1 MADVTEPTK
10 TYRGNCH
17 CGAFVYEIDL
27 PEIKTVNECNC
38 SICSRK
44 GYLWLFPPNRDGFKI
59 VKGTE
64 DDLTTYTFAAK
75 HLHHKFCPT
84 CGTGIMATMPGNAMF
99 GLNVHSIQELN
110 TWTLERTPINGA
122 ALGAAYE
129 PLPYSGTLPTA
140 QVEGGKVYTGS
151 CHCGAVQVAL
161 ASKPIDSTYPDKIGE
176 CNCSS
181 CERNAYVWV
190 WPLRDQVVLHGDP
203 NDIGRYFFN
212 TKVIGKTFCK
222 KCGVQLTN
230 EPALQSDEAVAS
242 MPETRRKVY
251 DMVKPMHP
259 VNIRVLEGIDLAELE
274 DKIQKMTGT
283 NIPPVYVN
291 P

>member
-1 MADVTEPTK
+1 MADVEELTK

-44 GYLWLFPPNRDGFKI
+44 GYLWLFPPTRDGFKI
-59 VKGTE
+59 VKGAE
-64 DDLTTYTFAAK
+64 DELTTYTFAAK

-84 CGTGIMATMPGNAMF
+84 CGTGVVATMPGQAMF
-99 GLNVHSIQELN
+99 GLNVHSIQGLN
-110 TWTLERTPINGA
+110 TWALERTPVDGA

-129 PLPYSGTLPTA
+129 PLPYSGTLPAA
-140 QVEGGKVYTGS
+140 QIEGGKVYTGS

-161 ASKPIDSTYPDKIGE
+161 TSKPIDSSFSDTIGE

-181 CERNAYVWV
+181 CERNAYIWV
-190 WPLRDQVVLHGDP
+190 WSLRDQVVLHGDP
-203 NDIGRYFFN
+203 NVIGRYTFN
-212 TKVIGKTFCK
+212 TKVVDKTFCK
-222 KCGVQLTN
+222 KCGVQMTN
-230 EPALQSDEAVAS
+230 QPALQSNEAVAS
-242 MPETRRKVY
+242 MSEAQRKVY
-251 DMVKPMHP
+251 NLVKSMQP
-259 VNIRVLEGIDLAELE
+259 VNLRVLEGIDLVGLK
-274 DKIQKMTGT
+274 DKIQKIHGADR
-283 NIPPVYVN
+283 PPLYVN